1 MECQFGKFALD
12 PSTNAGHMQNL
23 LGFIVFTMEIWNIF
37 ILFKQEARSGKHKT
51 KFILRLTQIIL
62 GFIHE
67 HFGKWS

>member
-37 ILFKQEARSGKHKT
+37 ILFKQEA
-51 KFILRLTQIIL
+51 
-62 GFIHE
+62 
-67 HFGKWS
+67 